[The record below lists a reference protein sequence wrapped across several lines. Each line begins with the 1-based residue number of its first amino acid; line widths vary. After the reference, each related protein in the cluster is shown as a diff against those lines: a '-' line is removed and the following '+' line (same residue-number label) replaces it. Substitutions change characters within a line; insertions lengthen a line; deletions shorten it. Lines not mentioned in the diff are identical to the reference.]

1 MQEAGE
7 ARSRLTAGPASG
19 EASSLQKILGSEME
33 QGGAAEQRTL
43 AGPSPET
50 PANLHRSLE
59 LRRCEEQTH
68 EQEPGWGGQ
77 KQGEAGGQDL
87 EPSDNKDACL
97 LPMIWPG
104 VHEPKSQIQIT

>member
-1 MQEAGE
+1 MKPEADSQQAVRLG
-7 ARSRLTAGPASG
+7 RRRLCRKSWGQRWSRGGP
-19 EASSLQKILGSEME
+19 
-33 QGGAAEQRTL
+33 AEQRTL

-59 LRRCEEQTH
+59 LWRCEEQTH
-68 EQEPGWGGQ
+68 EQESGWGGQ
-77 KQGEAGGQDL
+77 KQGKAGGQDL

-97 LPMIWPG
+97 LPAIWPG